1 MLAGADGYR
10 KRWIAAIDEGGGA
23 TRIELVDTVAELIG
37 SQQLEL
43 LLIDVPIGLMDAG
56 PRQADVRA
64 RRMIGPRRSSVF
76 AAPIRPMLGATSY
89 REACD
94 IRYGIEG
101 KRCSKQLFH
110 IIPLI
115 RQLDELVTPDL
126 QERVREGHPEVSF
139 TALGG
144 APMAAAKLKPEGRA
158 QRLALL
164 RKEFPDLDANIER
177 FGRRGAMVDILDA
190 YVLLWSARRIA
201 AGRGSSIPAEPEHD
215 RRGLRAEIVY

>member
-10 KRWIAAIDEGGGA
+10 KRWIVAIDEGGGS
-23 TRIELVDTVAELIG
+23 TRIGLVDTVAQLIG
-37 SQQLEL
+37 SPQLEL
-43 LLIDVPIGLMDAG
+43 LLIDVPIGLLDAG
-56 PRQADVRA
+56 PRQADIRA
-64 RRMIGPRRSSVF
+64 RQMIGPRRNSVF

-94 IRYGIEG
+94 IRYEIEG

-115 RQLDELVTPDL
+115 RQLDEMVAPDL
-126 QERVREGHPEVSF
+126 QDRVREGHPEVSF

-144 APMAAAKLKPEGRA
+144 APMTAAKLKPEGRA
-158 QRLALL
+158 ERLDHL
-164 RKEFPDLDANIER
+164 RREFPDIDENIAR
-177 FGRRGAMVDILDA
+177 FGRRGAIVDILDA

-201 AGRGSSIPAEPEHD
+201 AGRGEAIPPEPEYD
-215 RRGLRAEIVY
+215 SRGLRAEIVY